1 MTCAYEGGELFG
13 GELDCAA
20 FEVAFV
26 DFAVGVPE
34 RLANDDDEV
43 AEFDADSVVWSVGAQ
58 DGR

>member
-34 RLANDDDEV
+34 DLGDDYGEV
-43 AEFDADSVVWSVGAQ
+43 AEVEADGVVWSVGAE